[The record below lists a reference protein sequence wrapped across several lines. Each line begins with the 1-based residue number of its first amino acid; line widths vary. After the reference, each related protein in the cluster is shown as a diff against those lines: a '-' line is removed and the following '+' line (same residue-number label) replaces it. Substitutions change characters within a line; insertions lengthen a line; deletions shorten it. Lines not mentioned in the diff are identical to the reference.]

1 MNNRK
6 RNELMSKTKEELV
19 SIIDAYRKQYCY
31 ISETLVD
38 ESKQHISTEKTVDNI
53 RKYLVDNQHDIYY

>member
-6 RNELMSKTKEELV
+6 RNELMDKSKEELV
-19 SIIDAYRKQYCY
+19 AIIDAYRKQYCY

-38 ESKQHISTEKTVDNI
+38 ESKWHISPEKAINKI
-53 RKYLVDNQHDIYY
+53 RNYLVDNQHDIYV